1 MQSFQTP
8 EELERIPN
16 TSGLYYFYDQ
26 NDKLLY
32 IGKANNLKSRMSMHS
47 NAYCMHKEGMF
58 FRKILL
64 SKGLL
69 AKVREEWPKDLA
81 DSVSDF
87 EFRGMGKTK
96 PLVIDYVFNKIKRIE
111 VEEMQSELTKAKER
125 ENIQKFK
132 PLLNYETNSE
142 EYNRLDEELE

>member
-8 EELERIPN
+8 EDLERIPN

-26 NDKLLY
+26 NNKLLY
-32 IGKANNLKSRMSMHS
+32 IGKAENLKLRMSMHS
-47 NAYCMHKEGMF
+47 NAYWMHKEGLF

-87 EFRGMGKTK
+87 EFRGLSKTK

-111 VEEMQSELTKAKER
+111 VEEIPSELTKAKER

-142 EYNRLDEELE
+142 EYNRLNEELE

>member
-1 MQSFQTP
+1 MQSFQAP

-32 IGKANNLKSRMSMHS
+32 IGKAKNLHSRIFGHHKSYEFHR
-47 NAYCMHKEGMF
+47 EGMF

-81 DSVSDF
+81 DSFSDF
-87 EFRGMGKTK
+87 EFRGLSKTK
-96 PLVIDYVFNKIKRIE
+96 PLVIDYVFNKIKKIK
-111 VEEMQSELTKAKER
+111 VEEMPSELTKAKER

-132 PLLNYETNSE
+132 PQLNYETNSE